1 MSPGV
6 YHFLRVRHCLTLSYT
21 DNMRPTPTVTISLP
35 TPLLVMLDAI
45 ADERHMNRSELVRD
59 ILRQY
64 LEKDESNFRRY

>member
-1 MSPGV
+1 MRTSPA
-6 YHFLRVRHCLTLSYT
+6 
-21 DNMRPTPTVTISLP
+21 VTISLP

-64 LEKDESNFRRY
+64 LEKYETQFPRY

>member
-1 MSPGV
+1 
-6 YHFLRVRHCLTLSYT
+6 
-21 DNMRPTPTVTISLP
+21 MRPTPTVTISLP

-64 LEKDESNFRRY
+64 LEKDESNFQRY